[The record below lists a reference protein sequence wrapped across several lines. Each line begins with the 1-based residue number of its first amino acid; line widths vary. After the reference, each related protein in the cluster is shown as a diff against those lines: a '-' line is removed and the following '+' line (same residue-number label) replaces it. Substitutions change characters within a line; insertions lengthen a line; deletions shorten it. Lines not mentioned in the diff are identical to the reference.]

1 MNYELAL
8 ASRYTLPLMSRYPL
22 EPDSEELRRI
32 IGAATGRIL
41 RYIETLPLQ
50 KAVNNEG
57 AMEIASELI
66 EPLPEEG
73 LSDYEALLDR
83 LFDRWIPAGFN
94 TASPGYLAYIPGG
107 GIPLSAVADLIAA
120 ATNRYVGVYAAAPP
134 LAQLEL
140 NVIQWFLE
148 ITGISGPRAGGVL
161 TTGGSISNLI
171 AVITARRN
179 RLPENFLSGTIYVSD
194 QVHHSVQKA
203 ALLAGF
209 PARNVR
215 SIETDDR
222 LRMRIDPLRE
232 RVREDRAAGLAPFL
246 VVASAGTT
254 NTGAVDP
261 LEEIGAFAAEENLW
275 YHIDA
280 AYGGFFMLT
289 ERGRRAL
296 RGIDRAD
303 SITLDPHKGLFLPYG
318 TGCLLVRDLD
328 DLRRAHSV
336 RADYL
341 PEMQSE
347 EGLVDFCEISPEL
360 SRAFRGLR
368 VWLPIKLAG
377 VAAFRD
383 QLDEKLDLT
392 LLATRRLREIEGIEI
407 IDEPQL
413 SVVAFRWCDDP
424 SRSEEEL
431 ERLNRRLLDEVN
443 GRGRVYLTPTRVHGR
458 FVIRICVLS
467 FRTHEDRIEMAIEDI
482 GEGIRAVSEFMSS

>member
-1 MNYELAL
+1 
-8 ASRYTLPLMSRYPL
+8 MSRYPL
-22 EPDSEELRRI
+22 EPDTDELRRI
-32 IGAATGRIL
+32 IGAATERIL
-41 RYIETLPLQ
+41 HHIETLPLQ

-73 LSDYEALLDR
+73 LSDHEALLDR
-83 LFDRWIPAGFN
+83 LFERWIPRGFN

-107 GIPLSAVADLIAA
+107 GIPLAAVADLIAG

-134 LAQLEL
+134 LAQLEI
-140 NVIQWFLE
+140 NVIRWFQQL
-148 ITGISGPRAGGVL
+148 TGLTDRGAGGVL

-179 RLPENFLSGTIYVSD
+179 RLPENFLNGTIYVSD
-194 QVHHSVQKA
+194 QVHHSVRKA

-209 PARNVR
+209 PERNVR
-215 SIETDDR
+215 SIASDER
-222 LRMRIDPLRE
+222 LRMRVDALQRK
-232 RVREDRAAGLAPFL
+232 VREDRERGMTPFL
-246 VVASAGTT
+246 LVASAGTT
-254 NTGAVDP
+254 NTGAADP
-261 LEEIGAFAAEENLW
+261 LEELGAFAAAENLW

-289 ERGRRAL
+289 GRGRAAL
-296 RGIDRAD
+296 RGIERAD
-303 SITLDPHKGLFLPYG
+303 SITLDPHKGLFVPYG
-318 TGCLLVRDLD
+318 TGCLLVRDLE
-328 DLRRAHSV
+328 DLRRAHSA

-360 SRAFRGLR
+360 SREFRGLR
-368 VWLPIKLAG
+368 LWLPIKLAG
-377 VAAFRD
+377 IAAFRD

-407 IDEPQL
+407 VAEPQL
-413 SVVAFRWCDDP
+413 TVVAFRWNDGSD
-424 SRSEEEL
+424 SEEEL
-431 ERLNRRLLDEVN
+431 ERRNRRLLDGVN
-443 GRGRVYLTPTRVHGR
+443 RRGRVYLTPTRVHGR

-467 FRTHEDRIEMAIEDI
+467 FRTHADRIEMAIDDI
-482 GEGIRAVSEFMSS
+482 RDAMRSDEG